1 MFYSLIFTK
10 MMRCQGWG
18 SSALQIFRKAM
29 LSPTAWHRLSQ
40 FCYGN
45 KTQSSDCLLV
55 PLTLPSCMICS
66 FQFTSVV
73 KNDFVNA
80 PNFTICPRP
89 LNSYCLHLTA
99 VLCSCYGAFL
109 FIKWWGKFQDQK
121 ANKHLRMP
129 VPNENLPNLSTFI
142 CTYSVNFMAGTS
154 LTINKISSAAHPNG
168 WD

>member
-1 MFYSLIFTK
+1 MQGCGEVALGCSSPNFWKWEHTTASESAVEIIHMCGEYVLLTHLHH
-10 MMRCQGWG
+10 CQGWG

-129 VPNENLPNLSTFI
+129 VPN
-142 CTYSVNFMAGTS
+142 
-154 LTINKISSAAHPNG
+154 
-168 WD
+168 